1 MFLVTGAGLVVHLLV
16 GLPLWLTVAGG
27 LMLATAGLLYAGR
40 GGAAARLL
48 PAVRAGLASGAV
60 ATVAYDASRWL
71 FAAITG
77 SSVGPFAAWP
87 LFGGGLVGPAA
98 PHWTQWT
105 AGAAYHLTNG
115 LMFGVTY
122 TVWLGQRGPWCGIAF
137 ALVLEAFM
145 LGLYPGWLHIKAYGE
160 FAQMSMVGHVVYGS
174 VLGVLARRLSR
185 TWALGGT
192 R

>member
-77 SSVGPFAAWP
+77 SSVGRSS
-87 LFGGGLVGPAA
+87 FGSISAMMSRRVARCS
-98 PHWTQWT
+98 TCEST
-105 AGAAYHLTNG
+105 AL
-115 LMFGVTY
+115 
-122 TVWLGQRGPWCGIAF
+122 IA
-137 ALVLEAFM
+137 
-145 LGLYPGWLHIKAYGE
+145 
-160 FAQMSMVGHVVYGS
+160 
-174 VLGVLARRLSR
+174 
-185 TWALGGT
+185 
-192 R
+192 